1 MTRNR
6 SIDDLHEMAR
16 AWRAIAT
23 PGEIA
28 HAAKVARANMRL
40 CAKAKE
46 HWRRQCR
53 EELDDG
59 RRPGAFLSKFQ
70 RELRKA
76 VAR

>member
-1 MTRNR
+1 MTRNL
-6 SIDDLHEMAR
+6 DVATLHELAREAR
-16 AWRAIAT
+16 ANMT

>member
-1 MTRNR
+1 MTRNL
-6 SIDDLHEMAR
+6 DVATLHELAREAR
-16 AWRAIAT
+16 ANMT

-46 HWRRQCR
+46 AWRRQCR

-59 RRPGAFLSKFQ
+59 RSTAFLSRFQ
-70 RELRKA
+70 HSLKKA